1 MTDSPSQTAL
11 LSAAARAA
19 HPIVDQSPLIFVDS
33 CAEALL
39 GGQSGFVDYHRR
51 SGGHPIL
58 VGVRTQATIRA
69 RLAEE
74 RLHSSGVDQY
84 VLLGA
89 GLDSYAYRS
98 SSGVHVYEVDV
109 LASQADKRRRVAA
122 AGLAP
127 MTPLTYVAADL
138 ESDALLPA
146 LAAAGFDRSRPAAVS
161 WLGVSMYL
169 TSSAFRRTLGSLA
182 HLATGSHLVLDY
194 MLPASLRDDVGRE
207 YVDAISAATAERG
220 EPWLAYY
227 SPAQMHDELAG
238 FTGVTSVDQS
248 EALPASLWQR
258 TDALRPARLAMIA
271 SATV

>member
-1 MTDSPSQTAL
+1 
-11 LSAAARAA
+11 
-19 HPIVDQSPLIFVDS
+19 LIFVDS

-39 GGQSGFVDYHRR
+39 GEQSGFVDYHRR